1 MDQAFITVARVVR
14 AQGRH
19 GEVAAELHT
28 DFPERFAERTRLSAL
43 AADGSRRELALEGF
57 WLHKGRVVLKFAGV
71 DSIDAAEE
79 LAGVELQVPAADR
92 TPLPEGAAYISD
104 LVGAGLYDAGR
115 LVGRIDD
122 VQAGAGEA
130 RLLVVKAE
138 GREWLIP
145 FAAEYVKS
153 FDVQGKRLEMALPQG
168 MLELDAP
175 LTEEEKREQRGEQ
188 TE

>member
-1 MDQAFITVARVVR
+1 MNEGFITVARIVR
-14 AQGRH
+14 TQGRR

-43 AADGSRRELALEGF
+43 AADGSRRELRLEGF

-79 LAGVELQVPAADR
+79 LAGLELQIPAADR
-92 TPLPEGAAYISD
+92 TPLPEGAAYVSD
-104 LVGAGLYDAGR
+104 LVGASVYDAGR
-115 LVGRIDD
+115 LVGQIGD

-130 RLLVVKAE
+130 RLLVVKA
-138 GREWLIP
+138 GKRELLIP

-153 FDVQGKRLEMALPQG
+153 FSAQGKRLEMALPAG

-175 LTEEEKREQRGEQ
+175 LTEEEKREQRGE
-188 TE
+188 